1 MSVFKHVTEHT
12 VLTSLFVTAHIHV
25 TLVTLVLVKKKK
37 NAVFS
42 QFAQLINSQKRL
54 GSDKFPVI
62 DQTFYPNYRD
72 MVRAPVLYSYLF
84 VVQVQVYLCLF
95 VTKVLP

>member
-12 VLTSLFVTAHIHV
+12 VLTALFVTAHIHV
-25 TLVTLVLVKKKK
+25 TLVTLVLVKKK
-37 NAVFS
+37 NPVFS

-54 GSDKFPVI
+54 GSDKFPLI

-72 MVRAPVLYSYLF
+72 MVRAPVLCLTSYF
-84 VVQVQVYLCLF
+84 HIYL
-95 VTKVLP
+95 